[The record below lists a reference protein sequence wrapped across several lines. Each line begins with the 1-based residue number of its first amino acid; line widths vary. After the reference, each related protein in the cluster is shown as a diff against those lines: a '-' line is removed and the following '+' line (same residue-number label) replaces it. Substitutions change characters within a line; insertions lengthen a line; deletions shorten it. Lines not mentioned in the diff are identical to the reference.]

1 MRNQNV
7 QSHRG
12 EEFMGKS
19 GQLSVATA
27 KFREEGG
34 RCKMWPREGFEC
46 HTKRFKVNTSIIRS
60 IRDFKK

>member
-1 MRNQNV
+1 
-7 QSHRG
+7 
-12 EEFMGKS
+12 MGKS